1 MKKDERFLTDLYQ
14 KYYKLMELFA
24 FDVVQDKGIAEDMVQ
39 ESFIHLI
46 PHAKKLRQMQQS
58 VCVSYL
64 RSTVRH
70 TALNY
75 AIKKEP
81 QRVKNALLEEENL
94 FDIVDESADIEGEVL
109 KTITA
114 EKMKDCIRQLPQVYQ
129 DVLNFKYLLELSD
142 REIGD
147 SLGISKNSVRQYL
160 TRARRKALEI
170 YNKTEGDNR
179 DEKK

>member
-1 MKKDERFLTDLYQ
+1 M
-14 KYYKLMELFA
+14 
-24 FDVVQDKGIAEDMVQ
+24 
-39 ESFIHLI
+39 
-46 PHAKKLRQMQQS
+46 
-58 VCVSYL
+58 
-64 RSTVRH
+64 
-70 TALNY
+70 NY

-81 QRVKNALLEEENL
+81 QRVKNALLEEGKL
-94 FDIVDESADIEGEVL
+94 YGIVDESTDIEGEVL
-109 KTITA
+109 KSITA

>member
-46 PHAKKLRQMQQS
+46 PHAKKLHQMQQS

-160 TRARRKALEI
+160 ARARRKALEI
-170 YNKTEGDNR
+170 YNKTEGGNR

>member
-1 MKKDERFLTDLYQ
+1 M
-14 KYYKLMELFA
+14 
-24 FDVVQDKGIAEDMVQ
+24 
-39 ESFIHLI
+39 
-46 PHAKKLRQMQQS
+46 
-58 VCVSYL
+58 
-64 RSTVRH
+64 
-70 TALNY
+70 NY

-81 QRVKNALLEEENL
+81 QRVKNALLEEGEL
-94 FDIVDESADIEGEVL
+94 YGIVDESADIEGEVL
-109 KTITA
+109 KSITA

-142 REIGD
+142 RKIGD

>member
-1 MKKDERFLTDLYQ
+1 MKKNEQFLINLYK
-14 KYYKLMELFA
+14 KYYPLMELFA
-24 FDVVQDKGIAEDMVQ
+24 FDIVQDKGIAEDMVQ
-39 ESFIHLI
+39 ESFIRLI
-46 PHAKKLRQMQQS
+46 PHTKKLRQMQQS

-81 QRVKNALLEEENL
+81 QRVKNAILGEESL
-94 FDIVDESADIEGEVL
+94 FEIVDESADTEGEAL
-109 KTITA
+109 KMVTA
-114 EKMKDCIRQLPQVYQ
+114 EKMKECIRQLPQVYR

-142 REIGD
+142 KEIGEY
-147 SLGISKNSVRQYL
+147 LGISKNSVRQYL

-170 YNKTEGDNR
+170 YNKTEGDKR